1 MIQSLAAAERLPA
14 HSVSRFDRD
23 NGSLATPRKGIT
35 VVWFNA
41 WWGEAWPH
49 ARTPHKNIVP
59 ILTGV
64 HASGSF
70 AQQLAHSERMRAWF
84 RRHGPVGARDF
95 GTVRL
100 FSSLG
105 IPAWFSGCPT
115 SLTSR
120 PANLPPPASDARA
133 APVII
138 IDVPAIDRVPQYIA
152 ARAKTLSQNTAG
164 CGHDDFALARQQLR
178 EMASAGLV
186 ITTRLHVASP
196 AVAMGVRVIF
206 VTQSALAGGGGG
218 RLEGMNQFFWTDRD
232 ADLLPSWYDVP
243 RGPKNRSGWEAMR
256 ASILRET
263 DRVITRARFQTPSKR
278 WPYQCALTSRQWPE
292 LVTPTAPARVIG
304 MAAWTAPLAKGA
316 GTATPALVPPA
327 AIPVAAPTRPPRFAS
342 ICILPAASLEAAYSA
357 VVSMCVRMLC
367 SLKRSTRP

>member
-1 MIQSLAAAERLPA
+1 MPSLTYKVVDAEGRHHVNASKKKKTGELTALAARWAKDPNYNPGFHLNIVDYRNDASGSQPHPQAQDAHPARLGPCQLDRPPLNFGVVVADSRCYYQGRNHSNLGDMIQSLAAAERLPA

-115 SLTSR
+115 SLTS
-120 PANLPPPASDARA
+120 
-133 APVII
+133 
-138 IDVPAIDRVPQYIA
+138 
-152 ARAKTLSQNTAG
+152 
-164 CGHDDFALARQQLR
+164 
-178 EMASAGLV
+178 
-186 ITTRLHVASP
+186 
-196 AVAMGVRVIF
+196 
-206 VTQSALAGGGGG
+206 
-218 RLEGMNQFFWTDRD
+218 
-232 ADLLPSWYDVP
+232 
-243 RGPKNRSGWEAMR
+243 
-256 ASILRET
+256 
-263 DRVITRARFQTPSKR
+263 
-278 WPYQCALTSRQWPE
+278 
-292 LVTPTAPARVIG
+292 
-304 MAAWTAPLAKGA
+304 
-316 GTATPALVPPA
+316 
-327 AIPVAAPTRPPRFAS
+327 
-342 ICILPAASLEAAYSA
+342 
-357 VVSMCVRMLC
+357 
-367 SLKRSTRP
+367 